1 MVEIG
6 GLVLYA
12 FHAVFGN
19 ADVMAMIFSWTI
31 LLTFIYAGIE
41 IYRFTKDQEGEK
53 WVHFQMCL
61 TGTFFGEFLGS
72 F

>member
-41 IYRFTKDQEGEK
+41 IYRFTKD
-53 WVHFQMCL
+53 
-61 TGTFFGEFLGS
+61 
-72 F
+72 